1 MRHRREVTTMPEP
14 AVSLE
19 YCPDLAARLERLRA
33 LYLSRD
39 QSLVLATMQI
49 PSRALAEFRTTH
61 RAGYCDYPDPAER
74 VRFWEACCRERAEVP
89 DDSVPSAYLTE
100 MDQGLYGGLV
110 GGRVQFMCD
119 PDTGWISSMVEPIL
133 KDWAE
138 FDRLRFDRK
147 SEWFRRYLQELD
159 LFLAAAR
166 GKFGVSHFILINGLN
181 FVFELVGATR
191 TYLAL
196 IERPQTVRRALE
208 LAFEVNLAVQEAFF
222 ARGPLVAG
230 GTCSNMAQWV
240 PGRIVSE
247 SVDPFHMTGVDSFEQ
262 WGRPV
267 LERIFSRF
275 DGGVV
280 HIHGNGRH
288 LLRAVSAVPGLKGLW
303 LGDDRGFPR
312 AFEVLPEIR
321 EQVGDLP
328 LNLEVPYADFARALQ
343 ERRLVGGVCYRV
355 TGVPDLDTARR
366 TMDQVREYR
375 A

>member
-1 MRHRREVTTMPEP
+1 MPELVP
-14 AVSLE
+14 SLE
-19 YCPDLAARLERLRA
+19 YCPDLPARLERLRA
-33 LYLSRD
+33 LYLARD
-39 QSLVLATMQI
+39 QSLVLATMQV
-49 PSRALAEFRTTH
+49 PSRVIAEFRAAH
-61 RAGYCDYPDPAER
+61 HPGYCDYPDPSER
-74 VRFWEACCRERAEVP
+74 ARFWDAYLQERAAVP
-89 DDSVPSAYLTE
+89 DDSIPSAYLTE

-133 KDWAE
+133 KDWTD
-138 FDRLRFDRK
+138 FDRLRLDRE
-147 SEWFRRYLQELD
+147 SEWFHRYLRQLD
-159 LFLAAAR
+159 VFLEIAR

-196 IERPQTVRRALE
+196 IERPDTVRRALD

-222 ARGPLVAG
+222 ARGPLLAG

-247 SVDPFHMTGVDSFEQ
+247 SVDPFHMTSVDYFEE

-328 LNLEVPYADFARALQ
+328 LNVDVPYADFAQALQ

-355 TGVPDLDTARR
+355 FGVPDLDTARR
-366 TMDQVREYR
+366 TMEEVREYR